1 MDAVVDQLIIQDWN
15 RAETQNTVPYP
26 GNQFN
31 NGTGSH
37 WTTIQ
42 PPSETMAATGNTHLF
57 RAIEFTDVNT
67 LLEDTNSSISVQGGD
82 TEVEAIWYDLI
93 SISFS
98 RSDIDPDHRV
108 ISALDNGNTIQISL
122 KASDFWPKVT
132 AYLVLT
138 RQDTKF
144 PGSYPNM
151 SYLDLITTDGA
162 TIIGFTDVPFASD
175 SAPPGVINAG
185 SFIAPPN
192 TKLLLLFDIHYCMEA
207 FNHIPEELPPELK
220 SYIYFNWY
228 TSYSFIGDAGIIG
241 KPRN

>member
-31 NGTGSH
+31 NDTGSH

-42 PPSETMAATGNTHLF
+42 PPDETMATVGNTHLF
-57 RAIEFTDVNT
+57 RAIEFIDVNT
-67 LLEDTNSSISVQGGD
+67 VLENTNSTITAQNGD
-82 TEVEAIWYDLI
+82 TKVEAIWYDLL

-98 RSDIDPDHRV
+98 RSDIDPDKRV
-108 ISALDNGNTIQISL
+108 ISALDNGNIIQIPL

-132 AYLVLT
+132 AYLILT
-138 RQDTKF
+138 SQNTSF

-151 SYLDLITTDGA
+151 SYLDLITANGA

-175 SAPPGVINAG
+175 SAPPGVISAG
-185 SFIAPPN
+185 TFIAPPN
-192 TKLLLLFDIHYCMEA
+192 TKLILLFDIHYCMEA
-207 FNHIPEELPPELK
+207 FIALTINPRTNFPEIKLHPNFPFSKFEE
-220 SYIYFNWY
+220 
-228 TSYSFIGDAGIIG
+228 
-241 KPRN
+241 